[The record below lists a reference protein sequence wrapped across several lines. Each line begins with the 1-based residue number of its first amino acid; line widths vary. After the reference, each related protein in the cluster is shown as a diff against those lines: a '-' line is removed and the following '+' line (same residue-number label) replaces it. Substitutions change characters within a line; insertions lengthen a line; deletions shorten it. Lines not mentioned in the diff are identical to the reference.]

1 MRFGTQTSGSPFLEG
16 GGLERPRAQGSKM
29 NDHSHSPSQGTR
41 KTEQALSA
49 GLAALTQVSLS
60 DSDAGEIFRV
70 ATAAVGGLGPCQV
83 EASYRSVNGEFIR
96 FPQSQP
102 AHRDIE
108 WHRRSNW
115 DGQVEA
121 KDGRWQW
128 AFPLRHRRTISGCFV
143 VSAASAPSKDATQ
156 LLTICVERATHTIQ
170 WRQCQYPQR

>member
-16 GGLERPRAQGSKM
+16 WAREAPSPRLQNERSLAQPVTRHSRNRTSTISWTGRIDAGQFERP
-29 NDHSHSPSQGTR
+29 
-41 KTEQALSA
+41 
-49 GLAALTQVSLS
+49 
-60 DSDAGEIFRV
+60 DAGEIFRV
-70 ATAAVGGLGPCQV
+70 ATAPVAGLGPCQV

-121 KDGRWQW
+121 KDGRWRW
-128 AFPLRHRRTISGCFV
+128 AFPLRHRRTINGCFV
-143 VSAASAPSKDATQ
+143 VSATRPPSKDATQ